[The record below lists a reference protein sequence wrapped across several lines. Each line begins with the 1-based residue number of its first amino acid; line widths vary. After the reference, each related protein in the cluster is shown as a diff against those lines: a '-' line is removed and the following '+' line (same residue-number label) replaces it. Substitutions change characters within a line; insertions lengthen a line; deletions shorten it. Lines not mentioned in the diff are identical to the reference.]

1 MLMTT
6 IEQLTIRQSRR
17 YANDKIRN
25 LPSELQQQV
34 LTFAE
39 FLEFKQQ
46 QLEDEGL
53 LKAMQETKD
62 DETIDLANAKLYLDS
77 LLNTPHERQSTLA
90 ILIKDEP
97 HK

>member
-1 MLMTT
+1 MKT
-6 IEQLTIRQSRR
+6 IEQLTI
-17 YANDKIRN
+17 DKIRN

-62 DETIDLANAKLYLDS
+62 DETIEIADAKLYL
-77 LLNTPHERQSTLA
+77 NR
-90 ILIKDEP
+90 
-97 HK
+97 

>member
-1 MLMTT
+1 MMTT
-6 IEQLTIRQSRR
+6 IEQLTI
-17 YANDKIRN
+17 DKIRN

-62 DETIDLANAKLYLDS
+62 DETIELADANLFL
-77 LLNTPHERQSTLA
+77 ER
-90 ILIKDEP
+90 
-97 HK
+97 

>member
-1 MLMTT
+1 MTT
-6 IEQLTIRQSRR
+6 IEQLTL
-17 YANDKIRN
+17 DKIRN

-39 FLEFKQQ
+39 FLEFKHQ

-62 DETIDLANAKLYLDS
+62 DETIDRVDAKLYLDYV
-77 LLNTPHERQSTLA
+77 PETLRDRT
-90 ILIKDEP
+90 LSF
-97 HK
+97 

>member
-1 MLMTT
+1 MKT
-6 IEQLTIRQSRR
+6 IEQLTIE
-17 YANDKIRN
+17 KMRN

-53 LKAMQETKD
+53 LKAMQEAKD
-62 DETIDLANAKLYLDS
+62 DETIDLVNAKLYLD
-77 LLNTPHERQSTLA
+77 R
-90 ILIKDEP
+90 
-97 HK
+97 

>member
-1 MLMTT
+1 MTT
-6 IEQLTIRQSRR
+6 IEQLTIEKMRS
-17 YANDKIRN
+17 

-53 LKAMQETKD
+53 FKAMQETKD
-62 DETIDLANAKLYLDS
+62 DETIELADAKLYL
-77 LLNTPHERQSTLA
+77 EFR
-90 ILIKDEP
+90 
-97 HK
+97 

>member
-1 MLMTT
+1 MAMTT
-6 IEQLTIRQSRR
+6 IEQLTI
-17 YANDKIRN
+17 DKIRN

-62 DETIDLANAKLYLDS
+62 DEIVDLADAKLFL
-77 LLNTPHERQSTLA
+77 ER
-90 ILIKDEP
+90 
-97 HK
+97 

>member
-6 IEQLTIRQSRR
+6 IEQLTI
-17 YANDKIRN
+17 DKIRN
-25 LPSELQQQV
+25 LPSDLQQQV

-62 DETIDLANAKLYLDS
+62 DETIELANAKLYLD
-77 LLNTPHERQSTLA
+77 R
-90 ILIKDEP
+90 
-97 HK
+97 

>member
-1 MLMTT
+1 MPIKT
-6 IEQLTIRQSRR
+6 IEQLTI
-17 YANDKIRN
+17 DKIRN

-46 QLEDEGL
+46 QLEDDGL

-62 DETIDLANAKLYLDS
+62 DENIELADAKLYL
-77 LLNTPHERQSTLA
+77 NR
-90 ILIKDEP
+90 
-97 HK
+97 

>member
-6 IEQLTIRQSRR
+6 IEQLTI
-17 YANDKIRN
+17 DKMRN

-62 DETIDLANAKLYLDS
+62 DETIELADANLF
-77 LLNTPHERQSTLA
+77 LNR
-90 ILIKDEP
+90 
-97 HK
+97 

>member
-6 IEQLTIRQSRR
+6 IEQLTI
-17 YANDKIRN
+17 DKMRN
-25 LPSELQQQV
+25 LPSQLQQQV

-62 DETIDLANAKLYLDS
+62 DETIELADANLF
-77 LLNTPHERQSTLA
+77 LNR
-90 ILIKDEP
+90 
-97 HK
+97 

>member
-1 MLMTT
+1 MAITT
-6 IEQLTIRQSRR
+6 IEQLTI
-17 YANDKIRN
+17 DKIRN

-46 QLEDEGL
+46 QQEDEGL

-62 DETIDLANAKLYLDS
+62 DETIDLANAKLFL
-77 LLNTPHERQSTLA
+77 ER
-90 ILIKDEP
+90 
-97 HK
+97 

>member
-1 MLMTT
+1 MTT
-6 IEQLTIRQSRR
+6 IEQLTI
-17 YANDKIRN
+17 DKMRN

-62 DETIDLANAKLYLDS
+62 DETIEIADAKLYLD
-77 LLNTPHERQSTLA
+77 R
-90 ILIKDEP
+90 
-97 HK
+97 

>member
-1 MLMTT
+1 MLMKT
-6 IEQLTIRQSRR
+6 IEQLTI
-17 YANDKIRN
+17 DKMRN
-25 LPSELQQQV
+25 LPAELQQQV

-62 DETIDLANAKLYLDS
+62 DETIDLANAKLYL
-77 LLNTPHERQSTLA
+77 NR
-90 ILIKDEP
+90 
-97 HK
+97 

>member
-1 MLMTT
+1 MTT

-17 YANDKIRN
+17 YANEKIRN
-25 LPSELQQQV
+25 LPSELQQV

-53 LKAMQETKD
+53 LKVMQETKD
-62 DETIDLANAKLYLDS
+62 DETVALTDARLYL
-77 LLNTPHERQSTLA
+77 NR
-90 ILIKDEP
+90 
-97 HK
+97 

>member
-1 MLMTT
+1 MMMTT
-6 IEQLTIRQSRR
+6 IEQLTIE
-17 YANDKIRN
+17 KMRN

-62 DETIDLANAKLYLDS
+62 DETIELADANLFLD
-77 LLNTPHERQSTLA
+77 R
-90 ILIKDEP
+90 
-97 HK
+97 

>member
-6 IEQLTIRQSRR
+6 IEQLTI
-17 YANDKIRN
+17 DKIRN

-46 QLEDEGL
+46 QLEDDGL

-62 DETIDLANAKLYLDS
+62 DEIIEIADAKLYLD
-77 LLNTPHERQSTLA
+77 R
-90 ILIKDEP
+90 
-97 HK
+97 

>member
-1 MLMTT
+1 MMMKT
-6 IEQLTIRQSRR
+6 IEQLTI
-17 YANDKIRN
+17 DKIRN
-25 LPSELQQQV
+25 LSSELQQQV

-62 DETIDLANAKLYLDS
+62 DETIELADANLFL
-77 LLNTPHERQSTLA
+77 ER
-90 ILIKDEP
+90 
-97 HK
+97 

>member
-1 MLMTT
+1 MAMTS
-6 IEQLTIRQSRR
+6 IEQLTI
-17 YANDKIRN
+17 DKIRN

-62 DETIDLANAKLYLDS
+62 DETIDLANAKLYLD
-77 LLNTPHERQSTLA
+77 R
-90 ILIKDEP
+90 
-97 HK
+97 

>member
-1 MLMTT
+1 MKT
-6 IEQLTIRQSRR
+6 IEQLTI
-17 YANDKIRN
+17 DKMRN
-25 LPSELQQQV
+25 LPAELQQQV

-62 DETIDLANAKLYLDS
+62 DGTIDLANAKLYLGS
-77 LLNTPHERQSTLA
+77 H
-90 ILIKDEP
+90 
-97 HK
+97 

>member
-1 MLMTT
+1 MKT
-6 IEQLTIRQSRR
+6 IEQLTI
-17 YANDKIRN
+17 DKIRN

-62 DETIDLANAKLYLDS
+62 DETIDLVNAKLYLD
-77 LLNTPHERQSTLA
+77 R
-90 ILIKDEP
+90 
-97 HK
+97 

>member
-6 IEQLTIRQSRR
+6 IEQLTL
-17 YANDKIRN
+17 DKMRN

-34 LTFAE
+34 LIFAE

-62 DETIDLANAKLYLDS
+62 DENIDLANAKLYL
-77 LLNTPHERQSTLA
+77 NR
-90 ILIKDEP
+90 
-97 HK
+97 

>member
-6 IEQLTIRQSRR
+6 IEQLTI
-17 YANDKIRN
+17 DKIRN
-25 LPSELQQQV
+25 LPLELQQQV

-62 DETIDLANAKLYLDS
+62 DETIDLADAKLYLD
-77 LLNTPHERQSTLA
+77 R
-90 ILIKDEP
+90 
-97 HK
+97 

>member
-6 IEQLTIRQSRR
+6 IEQLTL
-17 YANDKIRN
+17 DKMRN

-34 LTFAE
+34 LNFAE

-62 DETIDLANAKLYLDS
+62 DETIDLADAKLYL
-77 LLNTPHERQSTLA
+77 NR
-90 ILIKDEP
+90 
-97 HK
+97 

>member
-1 MLMTT
+1 MTKMAMTT
-6 IEQLTIRQSRR
+6 IEQLTL
-17 YANDKIRN
+17 NKMRN

-62 DETIDLANAKLYLDS
+62 GEIIDLADAKLFL
-77 LLNTPHERQSTLA
+77 ER
-90 ILIKDEP
+90 
-97 HK
+97 

>member
-1 MLMTT
+1 MPITT
-6 IEQLTIRQSRR
+6 IEQLAIE
-17 YANDKIRN
+17 KIRS

-53 LKAMQETKD
+53 LRAMQETKD
-62 DETIDLANAKLYLDS
+62 DETIDLAEAAL
-77 LLNTPHERQSTLA
+77 P
-90 ILIKDEP
+90 LIWGEWGKM
-97 HK
+97 

>member
-1 MLMTT
+1 MPMTS
-6 IEQLTIRQSRR
+6 IEQMTI
-17 YANDKIRN
+17 DKMRD

-53 LKAMQETKD
+53 LRVMQETKD
-62 DETIDLANAKLYLDS
+62 DETINLVNAKLYLDS
-77 LLNTPHERQSTLA
+77 LPETLR
-90 ILIKDEP
+90 EQ
-97 HK
+97 

>member
-1 MLMTT
+1 MPMTT
-6 IEQLTIRQSRR
+6 IEQLTI
-17 YANDKIRN
+17 DKIRN

-53 LKAMQETKD
+53 LNAMQETKD
-62 DETIDLANAKLYLDS
+62 DETIDLTNAKLFL
-77 LLNTPHERQSTLA
+77 ER
-90 ILIKDEP
+90 
-97 HK
+97 